1 MIVVSIHQL
10 RVTLLEV
17 GPPPVWRRVHVP
29 SSATLADLHRV
40 LQAVMGWE
48 DYHLHSFETGWDRS
62 YGHQGAAE
70 TVTLAAVLPRVGGRL
85 AYVYDFGD
93 HWLHEVEVE
102 KIHRPAPRV
111 RYPRCT
117 AGRGAC
123 PPEDSGGP
131 HGYDDL
137 QRALRSRKGWRYQHA
152 REHFGRGRWDPAAF
166 DLAAADAALEDLRP
180 PLPAPTTTVVHS
192 GAVGRADPAAA
203 VRAALDAIAGT
214 PSDPTTPS
222 GPDVALARLH
232 AAHTARRALDA
243 EIDQAARLA
252 LAAGARYG
260 DVGRPLGITKQAAR
274 KRWPTPAPEPTDT
287 ISGP

>member
-1 MIVVSIHQL
+1 MIAVSIHQL

-29 SSATLADLHRV
+29 SRATLADLHRV

-48 DYHLHSFETGWDRS
+48 DYHLHSFETGWDR
-62 YGHQGAAE
+62 YGHQGEAK
-70 TVTLAAVLPRVGGRL
+70 TVALAAVLPTVGGRL

-93 HWLHEVEVE
+93 HWLHEVELE

-166 DLAAADAALEDLRP
+166 DLTATDAALDDLRP
-180 PLPAPTTTVVHS
+180 PLPEPTTTVS
-192 GAVGRADPAAA
+192 PRGRQVGPIRRPPCAPPS
-203 VRAALDAIAGT
+203 T
-214 PSDPTTPS
+214 PSPAPRPT
-222 GPDVALARLH
+222 
-232 AAHTARRALDA
+232 
-243 EIDQAARLA
+243 
-252 LAAGARYG
+252 
-260 DVGRPLGITKQAAR
+260 RPPCPPASTSPWPGCAP
-274 KRWPTPAPEPTDT
+274 PTPRGAPSTPKSTRPP
-287 ISGP
+287 GWPWPP

>member
-1 MIVVSIHQL
+1 MSIHQL

-29 SSATLADLHRV
+29 SRATLADLHRV

-48 DYHLHSFETGWDRS
+48 DYHLHSFETGWDR
-62 YGHQGAAE
+62 YGHQGEAE
-70 TVTLAAVLPRVGGRL
+70 TVALAAVLPTVGGRL
-85 AYVYDFGD
+85 AYVYGFGD
-93 HWLHEVEVE
+93 HWLHEVELE

-166 DLAAADAALEDLRP
+166 DLTATDAALDDLRP
-180 PLPAPTTTVVHS
+180 PLPEPTTTVVS
-192 GAVGRADPAAA
+192 PGAAGRADPAAA
-203 VRAALDAIAGT
+203 VRAALDVIAGT
-214 PSDPTTPS
+214 PTDPAALPA
-222 GPDVALARLH
+222 GVDVALARLR

-243 EIDQAARLA
+243 EIDQADRPARTMIESR
-252 LAAGARYG
+252 G
-260 DVGRPLGITKQAAR
+260 
-274 KRWPTPAPEPTDT
+274 
-287 ISGP
+287 